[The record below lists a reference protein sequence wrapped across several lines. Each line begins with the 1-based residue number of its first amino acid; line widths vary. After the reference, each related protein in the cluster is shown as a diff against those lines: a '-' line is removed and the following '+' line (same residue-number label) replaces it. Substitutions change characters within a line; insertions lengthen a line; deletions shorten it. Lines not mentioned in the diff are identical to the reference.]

1 MTDHIEGI
9 RLAKKIASAHEE
21 MKRIEEEI
29 EDLQKQLTDSI
40 EHDNKNKLK
49 IKDLEILNSELKKK
63 NMEFQT
69 KLQDL
74 IIKSNLIKQE
84 DSNLKLEIKKLKL
97 SVNSPGKVL
106 VSLGNVI
113 KNDTAKNINSE
124 ILLKEKIELK
134 EDNEKLLLV
143 ISERE
148 AEIVKNNTYND
159 KKISMLNNQIN
170 ELNGKLSDLN
180 HEMKDMQEQI
190 NAKDKELQKYEEN
203 KNILAK
209 YNLLKFEYEQYKKNI
224 EKNKDMFN
232 LNNEKMKET
241 EKINKNLNDRI
252 KKMEVSFNDLI
263 TKGNIKVKDMNDLSM
278 YVEIS
283 NNLRDQVMELQDKND
298 KFEKKY
304 EDLLKNN
311 QEENKKLQEKYLE
324 ESNKATELQKNID
337 YLQESLV
344 QSTMQL
350 NMELSELK
358 SKVFKLETEKKTEQ
372 DKYKELLN
380 NYEKS
385 GENFMNIQKTMTKL
399 REKDDFDITLIEERY
414 IVLENMLDLEK
425 NDLIAQNRELIN
437 QVRILNDNDVDKN
450 NVDIDEN
457 LKMEIQNLKDEN
469 KLLQNKLKD
478 KENQILQFQ
487 KQMET
492 LKILQ
497 EENQNLKQNIKENN
511 TNFQVIINELT
522 AKSSQL
528 SEELLESRRRT
539 SLLRSI
545 PKFKKEDVKM
555 KVDNTMMSAEVEKYQ
570 KENENLKNEIEHL
583 REENQKLVTEIS
595 LQKAQIANDTFTKD
609 SEISKYKTLA
619 NKYKKML
626 EDNGL
631 IKK

>member
-1 MTDHIEGI
+1 MSVNINND
-9 RLAKKIASAHEE
+9 LKS
-21 MKRIEEEI
+21 EI
-29 EDLQKQLTDSI
+29 EDLQKQLTESI
-40 EHDNKNKLK
+40 EHDNNNKLK
-49 IKDLEILNSELKKK
+49 IKDLEIQNSELKKR
-63 NMEFQT
+63 NMEFQS
-69 KLQDL
+69 KLQEL
-74 IIKSNLIKQE
+74 IIKNNLVQQE

-97 SVNSPGKVL
+97 SINSPGKVL
-106 VSLGNVI
+106 ASLGNVI
-113 KNDTAKNINSE
+113 KNDTAKNINNE

-134 EDNEKLLLV
+134 ESNEKLLLV

-159 KKISMLNNQIN
+159 KKISMLNNTIN

-180 HEMKDMQEQI
+180 HDMKDMQDQI
-190 NAKDKELQKYEEN
+190 NAKDKELQKIEEN

-224 EKNKDMFN
+224 EKNKDLFN
-232 LNNEKMKET
+232 LNNEKLKET
-241 EKINKNLNDRI
+241 DKLNKNLNDRI
-252 KKMEVSFNDLI
+252 KKIEAGFNDLI

-278 YVEIS
+278 YVEI
-283 NNLRDQVMELQDKND
+283 NENLRAQIMEMQDESD
-298 KFEKKY
+298 KFRKKF
-304 EDLLKNN
+304 EEQLKNY

-324 ESNKATELQKNID
+324 ENNRAEDLQKNID
-337 YLQESLV
+337 YLQDSLV
-344 QSTMQL
+344 QGTMQL

-425 NDLIAQNRELIN
+425 NDLITQNRELIN
-437 QVRILNDNDVDKN
+437 QVKILNDNDGEKN
-450 NVDIDEN
+450 NIDMN
-457 LKMEIQNLKDEN
+457 NTFKMEIQNLKDEN

-478 KENQILQFQ
+478 KENQTLHFQ

-497 EENQNLKQNIKENN
+497 EENQSLKQNIKENN
-511 TNFQVIINELT
+511 TNFQVIVNELT
-522 AKSSQL
+522 AKNSQL

-539 SLLRSI
+539 TLLRSI

-583 REENQKLVTEIS
+583 KEENQKLVTEIS
-595 LQKAQIANDTFTKD
+595 MQKAQIANDMFQKD
-609 SEISKYKTLA
+609 SEISKYKSMA
-619 NKYKKML
+619 KKYKTML
-626 EDNGL
+626 EEKGL
-631 IKK
+631 LKK

>member
-1 MTDHIEGI
+1 MSVNINNDLKSEV
-9 RLAKKIASAHEE
+9 
-21 MKRIEEEI
+21 

-40 EHDNKNKLK
+40 EQDNNNRLK
-49 IKDLEILNSELKKK
+49 IKDLEIQNSELKKK
-63 NMEFQT
+63 NLEFQS
-69 KLQDL
+69 KLQEL
-74 IIKSNLIKQE
+74 IIKNNLVQQE

-97 SVNSPGKVL
+97 SINSPGKVL
-106 VSLGNVI
+106 ASLGNVI
-113 KNDTAKNINSE
+113 KNDSTKNINSE

-134 EDNEKLLLV
+134 ESNEKLLLV

-159 KKISMLNNQIN
+159 KKIIMLNNTIN
-170 ELNGKLSDLN
+170 ELNGKISELN
-180 HEMKDMQEQI
+180 HDMKDMQEQI
-190 NAKDKELQKYEEN
+190 NAKDKELQKIEEN

-224 EKNKDMFN
+224 EKNKDLLN
-232 LNNEKMKET
+232 LNNEKLKET
-241 EKINKNLNDRI
+241 DKINKNLNERV
-252 KKMEVSFNDLI
+252 KKMETSFNDMV

-278 YVEIS
+278 YVEI
-283 NNLRDQVMELQDKND
+283 NENLRAQIIELQDNND

-304 EDLLKNN
+304 EELLKNN
-311 QEENKKLQEKYLE
+311 QEENKKLQEKYIE
-324 ESNKATELQKNID
+324 ENNKVVELQKNVD
-337 YLQESLV
+337 FLQDSLV

-350 NMELSELK
+350 NMDLSELK
-358 SKVFKLETEKKTEQ
+358 SKLFKLETEKKTQQ

-385 GENFMNIQKTMTKL
+385 GENFVNIQKTMTKL

-425 NDLIAQNRELIN
+425 NDLITQNKELIN
-437 QVRILNDNDVDKN
+437 QLKILNDSDVDKN
-450 NVDIDEN
+450 NINMDN
-457 LKMEIQNLKDEN
+457 NFKMEIQNLKDEN

-487 KQMET
+487 KHMET

-497 EENQNLKQNIKENN
+497 EENQALKANIKENN

-528 SEELLESRRRT
+528 SEELLESRRKT

-555 KVDNTMMSAEVEKYQ
+555 KVDNSMMTAEIEKYQ
-570 KENENLKNEIEHL
+570 KENENLKNEVEHL
-583 REENQKLVTEIS
+583 KEENQKLVTEIS
-595 LQKAQIANDTFTKD
+595 LQKAQMANETFTMN
-609 SEISKYKTLA
+609 SEISKLKA
-619 NKYKKML
+619 INKKYKILL
-626 EDNGL
+626 EEHGVN
-631 IKK
+631 IK

>member
-1 MTDHIEGI
+1 MSVNINNDLKSEV
-9 RLAKKIASAHEE
+9 
-21 MKRIEEEI
+21 

-40 EHDNKNKLK
+40 EQDNNNRLK
-49 IKDLEILNSELKKK
+49 IKDLEIQNSELKKK
-63 NMEFQT
+63 NLEFQS
-69 KLQDL
+69 KLQEL
-74 IIKSNLIKQE
+74 IIKNNLVQQE

-97 SVNSPGKVL
+97 SINSPGKVL
-106 VSLGNVI
+106 ASLGNVI
-113 KNDTAKNINSE
+113 KNDSAKNINSE

-134 EDNEKLLLV
+134 ESNEKLLLV

-159 KKISMLNNQIN
+159 KKIIMLNNTIN
-170 ELNGKLSDLN
+170 ELNGKISELN
-180 HEMKDMQEQI
+180 HDMKDMQEQI
-190 NAKDKELQKYEEN
+190 NAKDKELQKIEEN

-224 EKNKDMFN
+224 EKNKDLLN
-232 LNNEKMKET
+232 LNNEKLKET
-241 EKINKNLNDRI
+241 NKINKNLNERV
-252 KKMEVSFNDLI
+252 KKMETSFNDMV

-278 YVEIS
+278 YVEI
-283 NNLRDQVMELQDKND
+283 NENLRAQIIELQDNND

-304 EDLLKNN
+304 EELLKNN
-311 QEENKKLQEKYLE
+311 QEENKKLQEKYIE
-324 ESNKATELQKNID
+324 ENNKVVELQKNVD
-337 YLQESLV
+337 FLQDSLV

-350 NMELSELK
+350 NMDLSELK
-358 SKVFKLETEKKTEQ
+358 SKLFKLETEKKTQQ

-385 GENFMNIQKTMTKL
+385 GENFVNIQKTMTKL

-425 NDLIAQNRELIN
+425 NDLITQNKELIN
-437 QVRILNDNDVDKN
+437 QLKILNDSDVDKN
-450 NVDIDEN
+450 NINMDN
-457 LKMEIQNLKDEN
+457 NFKMEIQNLKDEN

-487 KQMET
+487 KHMET
-492 LKILQ
+492 LKIFQ
-497 EENQNLKQNIKENN
+497 EENQALKANIKENN

-528 SEELLESRRRT
+528 SEELLESRRKT

-555 KVDNTMMSAEVEKYQ
+555 KVDNSMMTAEIEKYQ
-570 KENENLKNEIEHL
+570 KENENLKNEVEHL
-583 REENQKLVTEIS
+583 KEENQKLVTEIS
-595 LQKAQIANDTFTKD
+595 LQKAQMANETFTMN
-609 SEISKYKTLA
+609 SEISKLKA
-619 NKYKKML
+619 INKKYKILL
-626 EDNGL
+626 EEHGVN
-631 IKK
+631 IK

>member
-1 MTDHIEGI
+1 MSVNFNKD
-9 RLAKKIASAHEE
+9 LKS
-21 MKRIEEEI
+21 EI

-40 EHDNKNKLK
+40 EHDNNNKLK
-49 IKDLEILNSELKKK
+49 IKDLEIQNSELKKK
-63 NMEFQT
+63 NMEFQS
-69 KLQDL
+69 KLQEL
-74 IIKSNLIKQE
+74 IIKNNLVQQE

-134 EDNEKLLLV
+134 EANEKLLLV

-180 HEMKDMQEQI
+180 HDMKDMQEQI

-224 EKNKDMFN
+224 EKNKDLFN
-232 LNNEKMKET
+232 VNNEKMKDT

-252 KKMEVSFNDLI
+252 KKIEASFNDLI

-283 NNLRDQVMELQDKND
+283 ENLRAQVMEMQDESD
-298 KFEKKY
+298 KFKKKY
-304 EDLLKNN
+304 EDLLKNS
-311 QEENKKLQEKYLE
+311 QEDNKKLEEKYLE
-324 ESNKATELQKNID
+324 ANNKAEELQKNID

-344 QSTMQL
+344 QGTMQL
-350 NMELSELK
+350 NMEMSELK
-358 SKVFKLETEKKTEQ
+358 SKIFKLETEKKTEQ

-385 GENFMNIQKTMTKL
+385 GENFVNIQKTMTKL

-437 QVRILNDNDVDKN
+437 QVRILNDNDGDKN
-450 NVDIDEN
+450 DIDMVNN
-457 LKMEIQNLKDEN
+457 LNMEIQNLKDEN

-478 KENQILQFQ
+478 KDNQILQFQ
-487 KQMET
+487 KHMET

-497 EENQNLKQNIKENN
+497 EENQSLKQNLKENN

-545 PKFKKEDVKM
+545 PKFNKDDVKM

-595 LQKAQIANDTFTKD
+595 MQRAQIANDTFAKD
-609 SEISKYKTLA
+609 SEISKYKA
-619 NKYKKML
+619 MSKKYKTML
-626 EDNGL
+626 EENGL
-631 IKK
+631 LKK

>member
-1 MTDHIEGI
+1 MSVNINND
-9 RLAKKIASAHEE
+9 LKS
-21 MKRIEEEI
+21 EI
-29 EDLQKQLTDSI
+29 EDLQKQLTESI
-40 EHDNKNKLK
+40 EHDNNNKLK
-49 IKDLEILNSELKKK
+49 IKDLEIQNSELKKK
-63 NMEFQT
+63 NLEFQS
-69 KLQDL
+69 KLQEL
-74 IIKSNLIKQE
+74 IIKNNLVQQE

-97 SVNSPGKVL
+97 SINSPGKVL
-106 VSLGNVI
+106 ASLGNVI
-113 KNDTAKNINSE
+113 KNDSAKNINSE

-134 EDNEKLLLV
+134 ESNEKLLLV

-159 KKISMLNNQIN
+159 KKIIMLNNTIN
-170 ELNGKLSDLN
+170 ELNGKISELN
-180 HEMKDMQEQI
+180 HDMKDMQEQI
-190 NAKDKELQKYEEN
+190 NAKDKELQKIEEN

-224 EKNKDMFN
+224 EKNKDLLN
-232 LNNEKMKET
+232 LNNEKLKET
-241 EKINKNLNDRI
+241 DKINKNLNERV
-252 KKMEVSFNDLI
+252 KKMETSFNDMV

-278 YVEIS
+278 YVEI
-283 NNLRDQVMELQDKND
+283 NENLRAQIIELQDNND

-304 EDLLKNN
+304 EELLKNN
-311 QEENKKLQEKYLE
+311 QEENKKLQEKYIE
-324 ESNKATELQKNID
+324 ENNKVVELQKNVD
-337 YLQESLV
+337 FLQDSLV

-350 NMELSELK
+350 NMDLSELK
-358 SKVFKLETEKKTEQ
+358 SKLFKLETEKKTQQ

-385 GENFMNIQKTMTKL
+385 GENFVNIQKTMTKL

-425 NDLIAQNRELIN
+425 NDLITQNKELIN
-437 QVRILNDNDVDKN
+437 QLKILNDSDVDKN
-450 NVDIDEN
+450 NINMDN
-457 LKMEIQNLKDEN
+457 NFKMEIQNLKDEN

-487 KQMET
+487 KHMET

-497 EENQNLKQNIKENN
+497 EENQALKANIKENN

-528 SEELLESRRRT
+528 SEELLESRRKT

-555 KVDNTMMSAEVEKYQ
+555 KVDNSMMTAEIEKYQ
-570 KENENLKNEIEHL
+570 KENENLKNEVEHL
-583 REENQKLVTEIS
+583 KEENQKLVTEIS
-595 LQKAQIANDTFTKD
+595 LQKAQMANETFTMN
-609 SEISKYKTLA
+609 SEISKLKA
-619 NKYKKML
+619 INKKYKILL
-626 EDNGL
+626 EEHGVN
-631 IKK
+631 IK

>member
-1 MTDHIEGI
+1 MSVNINNDLKSEV
-9 RLAKKIASAHEE
+9 
-21 MKRIEEEI
+21 

-40 EHDNKNKLK
+40 EQDNNNRLK
-49 IKDLEILNSELKKK
+49 IKDLEIQNSELKKK
-63 NMEFQT
+63 NLEFQS
-69 KLQDL
+69 KLQEL
-74 IIKSNLIKQE
+74 IIKNNLVQQE

-97 SVNSPGKVL
+97 SINSPGKVL
-106 VSLGNVI
+106 ASLGNVI
-113 KNDTAKNINSE
+113 KNDSAKNINSE

-134 EDNEKLLLV
+134 ESNEKLLLV

-159 KKISMLNNQIN
+159 KKIIMLNNTIN
-170 ELNGKLSDLN
+170 ELNGKISELN
-180 HEMKDMQEQI
+180 HDMKDMQEQI
-190 NAKDKELQKYEEN
+190 NAKDKELQKIEEN

-224 EKNKDMFN
+224 EKNKDLLN
-232 LNNEKMKET
+232 LNNEKLKET
-241 EKINKNLNDRI
+241 DKINKNLNERV
-252 KKMEVSFNDLI
+252 KKMETSFNDMV

-278 YVEIS
+278 YVEI
-283 NNLRDQVMELQDKND
+283 NENLRAQIIELQDNND

-304 EDLLKNN
+304 EELLKNN
-311 QEENKKLQEKYLE
+311 QEENKKLQEKYIE
-324 ESNKATELQKNID
+324 ENNKVVELQKNVD
-337 YLQESLV
+337 FLQDSLV

-350 NMELSELK
+350 NMDLSELK
-358 SKVFKLETEKKTEQ
+358 SKLFKLETEKKTQQ

-385 GENFMNIQKTMTKL
+385 GENFVNIQKTMTKL

-425 NDLIAQNRELIN
+425 NDLITQNKELIN
-437 QVRILNDNDVDKN
+437 QLKILNDSDVDKN
-450 NVDIDEN
+450 NINMDN
-457 LKMEIQNLKDEN
+457 NFKMEIQNLKDEN

-487 KQMET
+487 KHMET

-497 EENQNLKQNIKENN
+497 EENQALKANIKENN
-511 TNFQVIINELT
+511 KNFQVIINELT

-528 SEELLESRRRT
+528 SEELLESRRKT

-555 KVDNTMMSAEVEKYQ
+555 KVDNSMMTAEIEKYQ
-570 KENENLKNEIEHL
+570 KENENLKNEVEHL
-583 REENQKLVTEIS
+583 KEENQKLVTEIS
-595 LQKAQIANDTFTKD
+595 LQKAQMANETFTMN
-609 SEISKYKTLA
+609 SEISKLKA
-619 NKYKKML
+619 INKKYKILL
-626 EDNGL
+626 EEHGVN
-631 IKK
+631 IK

>member
-1 MTDHIEGI
+1 MSVNINND
-9 RLAKKIASAHEE
+9 LKS
-21 MKRIEEEI
+21 EI
-29 EDLQKQLTDSI
+29 EDLQKQLTESI
-40 EHDNKNKLK
+40 EHDNNNKLK
-49 IKDLEILNSELKKK
+49 IKDLEIQNSELKKR
-63 NMEFQT
+63 NMEFQS
-69 KLQDL
+69 KLQEL
-74 IIKSNLIKQE
+74 IIKNNLVQQE

-97 SVNSPGKVL
+97 SINSPGKVL
-106 VSLGNVI
+106 ASLGNVI
-113 KNDTAKNINSE
+113 KNDTAKNINNE

-134 EDNEKLLLV
+134 ESNEKLLLV

-159 KKISMLNNQIN
+159 KKISMLNNTIN

-180 HEMKDMQEQI
+180 HDMKDMQDQI
-190 NAKDKELQKYEEN
+190 NAKDKELQKIEEN

-224 EKNKDMFN
+224 EKNKDLFN
-232 LNNEKMKET
+232 LNNEKLKET
-241 EKINKNLNDRI
+241 DKLNKNLNDRI
-252 KKMEVSFNDLI
+252 KKIEAGFNDLI

-278 YVEIS
+278 YVEI
-283 NNLRDQVMELQDKND
+283 NENLRAQIMEMQDESD
-298 KFEKKY
+298 KFRKKF
-304 EDLLKNN
+304 EEQLKNY

-324 ESNKATELQKNID
+324 ENNRAEDLQKNID
-337 YLQESLV
+337 YLQDSLV
-344 QSTMQL
+344 QGTMQL

-425 NDLIAQNRELIN
+425 NDLITQNRELIN
-437 QVRILNDNDVDKN
+437 QVKILNDNDGEKN
-450 NVDIDEN
+450 NIDMN
-457 LKMEIQNLKDEN
+457 NTFKMEIQNLKDEN

-497 EENQNLKQNIKENN
+497 EENQSLKQNIKENN
-511 TNFQVIINELT
+511 TNFQVIVNELT
-522 AKSSQL
+522 AKNSQL

-539 SLLRSI
+539 TLLRSI

-583 REENQKLVTEIS
+583 KEENQKLVTEIS
-595 LQKAQIANDTFTKD
+595 MQKAQIANDMFQKD
-609 SEISKYKTLA
+609 SEISKYKSMA
-619 NKYKKML
+619 KKYKTML
-626 EDNGL
+626 EEKGL
-631 IKK
+631 LKK

>member
-1 MTDHIEGI
+1 MSVNINNDLKSEV
-9 RLAKKIASAHEE
+9 
-21 MKRIEEEI
+21 

-40 EHDNKNKLK
+40 EQDNNNRLK
-49 IKDLEILNSELKKK
+49 IKDLEIQNSELKKK
-63 NMEFQT
+63 NLEFQS
-69 KLQDL
+69 KLQEL
-74 IIKSNLIKQE
+74 IIKNNLVQQE

-97 SVNSPGKVL
+97 SINSPGKVL
-106 VSLGNVI
+106 ASLGNVI
-113 KNDTAKNINSE
+113 KNDSAKNINSE

-134 EDNEKLLLV
+134 ESNEKLLLV

-159 KKISMLNNQIN
+159 KKIIMLNNTIN
-170 ELNGKLSDLN
+170 ELNGKISELN
-180 HEMKDMQEQI
+180 HDMKDMQEQI
-190 NAKDKELQKYEEN
+190 NAKDKELQKIEEN

-224 EKNKDMFN
+224 EKNKDLLN
-232 LNNEKMKET
+232 LNNEKLKET
-241 EKINKNLNDRI
+241 DKINKNLNERV
-252 KKMEVSFNDLI
+252 KKMETSFNDMV

-278 YVEIS
+278 YVEI
-283 NNLRDQVMELQDKND
+283 NENLRAQIIELQDNND

-304 EDLLKNN
+304 EELLKNN
-311 QEENKKLQEKYLE
+311 QEENKKLQEKYIE
-324 ESNKATELQKNID
+324 ENNKVVELQKNVD
-337 YLQESLV
+337 FLQDSLV

-350 NMELSELK
+350 NMDLSELK
-358 SKVFKLETEKKTEQ
+358 SKLFKLETVKKTQQ

-385 GENFMNIQKTMTKL
+385 GENFVNIQKTMTKL

-425 NDLIAQNRELIN
+425 NDLITQNKELIN
-437 QVRILNDNDVDKN
+437 QLKILNDSDVDKN
-450 NVDIDEN
+450 NINMDN
-457 LKMEIQNLKDEN
+457 NFKMEIQNLKDEN

-487 KQMET
+487 KHMET

-497 EENQNLKQNIKENN
+497 EENQALKANIKENN

-528 SEELLESRRRT
+528 SEELLESRRKT

-555 KVDNTMMSAEVEKYQ
+555 KVDNSMMTAEIEKYQ
-570 KENENLKNEIEHL
+570 KENENLKNEVEHL
-583 REENQKLVTEIS
+583 KEENQKLVTEIS
-595 LQKAQIANDTFTKD
+595 LQKAQMANETFTMN
-609 SEISKYKTLA
+609 SEISKLKA
-619 NKYKKML
+619 INKKYKILL
-626 EDNGL
+626 EEHGVN
-631 IKK
+631 IK

>member
-1 MTDHIEGI
+1 MSVNFNKFD
-9 RLAKKIASAHEE
+9 
-21 MKRIEEEI
+21 IEE
-29 EDLQKQLTDSI
+29 LQRQLTESI
-40 EHDNKNKLK
+40 EHDNNNKLK
-49 IKDLEILNSELKKK
+49 IKDLEIQNSELKKK
-63 NMEFQT
+63 NMEFQS

-74 IIKSNLIKQE
+74 IIKNNLVQQE

-97 SVNSPGKVL
+97 SINSPGKVL
-106 VSLGNVI
+106 ASLGNVI
-113 KNDTAKNINSE
+113 KNDTVKNINTE

-134 EDNEKLLLV
+134 ESNEKLLLV

-159 KKISMLNNQIN
+159 KKISMLQNQIN
-170 ELNGKLSDLN
+170 ELNGRLSDLN
-180 HEMKDMQEQI
+180 NDMKDMQEKL
-190 NAKDKELQKYEEN
+190 NMKDKELQKVEES

-224 EKNKDMFN
+224 EKNKDLFN
-232 LNNEKMKET
+232 LNNEKLKET
-241 EKINKNLNDRI
+241 DKLNKNLNDRI
-252 KKMEVSFNDLI
+252 KKIEAGFNDLI

-278 YVEIS
+278 YVEI
-283 NNLRDQVMELQDKND
+283 NENLRAQIIELQDNND

-304 EDLLKNN
+304 EELLKNN
-311 QEENKKLQEKYLE
+311 QEENKKLQEKYIE
-324 ESNKATELQKNID
+324 ETNKTVELQKNID
-337 YLQESLV
+337 FLQDSLV
-344 QSTMQL
+344 QGTMQL
-350 NMELSELK
+350 NMDLSELK
-358 SKVFKLETEKKTEQ
+358 SKVFKLETEKKTDQ

-385 GENFMNIQKTMTKL
+385 GENFVNIQKTMTKL

-425 NDLIAQNRELIN
+425 NDLITQNRELIN
-437 QVRILNDNDVDKN
+437 QLKILNDNDGDKN
-450 NVDIDEN
+450 NIDMN
-457 LKMEIQNLKDEN
+457 NNAKMEIQNLKDEN

-487 KQMET
+487 KHMET

-497 EENQNLKQNIKENN
+497 EENQTLKANIKENN
-511 TNFQVIINELT
+511 TNFQAIINELT

-528 SEELLESRRRT
+528 SEELLESRRKT

-555 KVDNTMMSAEVEKYQ
+555 KVDNTMMSAELEKYQ
-570 KENENLKNEIEHL
+570 KENENLKNEVEHL
-583 REENQKLVTEIS
+583 KEENQKLVTEIS

-609 SEISKYKTLA
+609 SEISKYKSLA
-619 NKYKKML
+619 TKYKKML
-626 EDNGL
+626 EERGVN
-631 IKK
+631 IK

>member
-1 MTDHIEGI
+1 MSVNINND
-9 RLAKKIASAHEE
+9 LKS
-21 MKRIEEEI
+21 EI
-29 EDLQKQLTDSI
+29 EDLQKQLTESI
-40 EHDNKNKLK
+40 EHDNNNKLK
-49 IKDLEILNSELKKK
+49 IKDLEIQNSELKKK
-63 NMEFQT
+63 NMEFQS
-69 KLQDL
+69 KLQEL
-74 IIKSNLIKQE
+74 IIKNNLVQQE

-97 SVNSPGKVL
+97 SINSPGKVL
-106 VSLGNVI
+106 ASLGNVI
-113 KNDTAKNINSE
+113 KNDSAKNINNE

-134 EDNEKLLLV
+134 EANEKLLLV

-159 KKISMLNNQIN
+159 KKIIMLNNTIN

-180 HEMKDMQEQI
+180 HDMKDMEEQI
-190 NAKDKELQKYEEN
+190 KAKDKELQKIEEN

-224 EKNKDMFN
+224 EKNKDLFN
-232 LNNEKMKET
+232 LNNEKLKET
-241 EKINKNLNDRI
+241 DKINKDLNERV
-252 KKMEVSFNDLI
+252 KKMETSFNDMI

-278 YVEIS
+278 YVEI
-283 NNLRDQVMELQDKND
+283 NENLRAQIIELQDNND

-304 EDLLKNN
+304 EELLKNN
-311 QEENKKLQEKYLE
+311 QEENKKLQEKYIE
-324 ESNKATELQKNID
+324 ETNKTVELQKNIEF
-337 YLQESLV
+337 LQDSLV
-344 QSTMQL
+344 QGTMQL
-350 NMELSELK
+350 NMDLSELK
-358 SKVFKLETEKKTEQ
+358 SKVFKLETEKKTDQ

-385 GENFMNIQKTMTKL
+385 GENFVNIQKTMTKL

-425 NDLIAQNRELIN
+425 NDLITQNRELIN
-437 QVRILNDNDVDKN
+437 QLKILNDNDGDKGNIDIN
-450 NVDIDEN
+450 NN
-457 LKMEIQNLKDEN
+457 AKMEIQNLKDEN

-487 KQMET
+487 KHMET

-497 EENQNLKQNIKENN
+497 EENQALKANIKENN
-511 TNFQVIINELT
+511 TNFQAIINELT

-528 SEELLESRRRT
+528 SEELLESRRKT

-555 KVDNTMMSAEVEKYQ
+555 KVDNTMMSAELEKYQ
-570 KENENLKNEIEHL
+570 KENENLKNEVEHL
-583 REENQKLVTEIS
+583 KEENQKLVTEIS

-609 SEISKYKTLA
+609 SEISKYKSLA
-619 NKYKKML
+619 TKYKKML
-626 EDNGL
+626 EERGVN
-631 IKK
+631 IK

>member
-1 MTDHIEGI
+1 MSVNINND
-9 RLAKKIASAHEE
+9 LKS
-21 MKRIEEEI
+21 EI

-40 EHDNKNKLK
+40 EQDNNNKLK
-49 IKDLEILNSELKKK
+49 IKDLEIQNSELKKR
-63 NMEFQT
+63 NMEFQS
-69 KLQDL
+69 KLQEL
-74 IIKSNLIKQE
+74 IIKNNLVQQE

-97 SVNSPGKVL
+97 SINSPGKVL
-106 VSLGNVI
+106 ASLGNVI
-113 KNDTAKNINSE
+113 KNDTAKNINNE

-134 EDNEKLLLV
+134 ESNEKLLLV

-159 KKISMLNNQIN
+159 KKISMLNNTIN

-180 HEMKDMQEQI
+180 HDMKDMQDQI
-190 NAKDKELQKYEEN
+190 NAKDKELQKIEEN

-224 EKNKDMFN
+224 EKNKDLFN
-232 LNNEKMKET
+232 LNNEKLKET
-241 EKINKNLNDRI
+241 DKLNKNLNDRI
-252 KKMEVSFNDLI
+252 KKIEAGFNDLI

-278 YVEIS
+278 YVEI
-283 NNLRDQVMELQDKND
+283 NENLRAQIMEMQDESD
-298 KFEKKY
+298 KFRKKF
-304 EDLLKNN
+304 EEQLKNY

-324 ESNKATELQKNID
+324 ENRKAEELQKNID
-337 YLQESLV
+337 YLQDSLV
-344 QSTMQL
+344 QGTMQL

-425 NDLIAQNRELIN
+425 NDLITQNRELIN
-437 QVRILNDNDVDKN
+437 QVKILNDNDGDKN
-450 NVDIDEN
+450 NIDMN
-457 LKMEIQNLKDEN
+457 NTFKMEIQNLKDEN

-478 KENQILQFQ
+478 KENQIFQFQ

-497 EENQNLKQNIKENN
+497 EENQSLKQNIKENN
-511 TNFQVIINELT
+511 TNFQVIVNELT
-522 AKSSQL
+522 AKNSQL

-539 SLLRSI
+539 ILLRSI
-545 PKFKKEDVKM
+545 PRFKKEDVKM

-583 REENQKLVTEIS
+583 KEENQKLVTEIS
-595 LQKAQIANDTFTKD
+595 MQKAQIANDKFQKD
-609 SEISKYKTLA
+609 SEISKYKA
-619 NKYKKML
+619 MAKKYKTML
-626 EDNGL
+626 EEKGL
-631 IKK
+631 LKK

>member
-1 MTDHIEGI
+1 MSVNFNRT
-9 RLAKKIASAHEE
+9 
-21 MKRIEEEI
+21 EI
-29 EDLQKQLTDSI
+29 EDLQRQLTESI
-40 EHDNKNKLK
+40 ENDNNNKLK
-49 IKDLEILNSELKKK
+49 IKDLEIQNSELKKK
-63 NMEFQT
+63 NLEFQS
-69 KLQDL
+69 KLQEL
-74 IIKSNLIKQE
+74 IIKNNLIQQE

-97 SVNSPGKVL
+97 SINSPGKVL
-106 VSLGNVI
+106 ASLGSVI
-113 KNDTAKNINSE
+113 KNDTVKNINSE

-134 EDNEKLLLV
+134 ESNEKLLLV

-148 AEIVKNNTYND
+148 AEIVKNNTFND
-159 KKISMLNNQIN
+159 KKISMLQNQIN
-170 ELNGKLSDLN
+170 ELNGRLSDLN
-180 HEMKDMQEQI
+180 NDMKDLQEKL
-190 NAKDKELQKYEEN
+190 NMKDKELQKVEES

-224 EKNKDMFN
+224 EKNKDLFN
-232 LNNEKMKET
+232 LNNDKVKET
-241 EKINKNLNDRI
+241 DKLNKNLNDRI
-252 KKMEVSFNDLI
+252 KKIEASFNDMI

-278 YVEIS
+278 YVEI
-283 NNLRDQVMELQDKND
+283 NENLRAQIMELQDDSD
-298 KFEKKY
+298 KFKKKY
-304 EDLLKNN
+304 EDLFKANE
-311 QEENKKLQEKYLE
+311 EENKKLKEQYLE
-324 ESNKATELQKNID
+324 EYNRAEELQKNID

-344 QSTMQL
+344 QSTVQL
-350 NMELSELK
+350 NTELSELK
-358 SKVFKLETEKKTEQ
+358 SKVFKLETEKKTDQ

-385 GENFMNIQKTMTKL
+385 GENFVNIQKTMTKL

-437 QVRILNDNDVDKN
+437 QVRILNEGENIDKN
-450 NVDIDEN
+450 EINTINN

-478 KENQILQFQ
+478 KENQIIEFQ

-497 EENQNLKQNIKENN
+497 QENQSLKDNIKENN
-511 TNFQVIINELT
+511 QNFQAIVDQLT

-545 PKFKKEDVKM
+545 PKFNKEDVKM

-595 LQKAQIANDTFTKD
+595 LIKAQIANDNFTKD
-609 SEISKYKTLA
+609 SEISKYKSLTK
-619 NKYKKML
+619 KYKTML
-626 EDNGL
+626 EENGL
-631 IKK
+631 LKKGK

>member
-1 MTDHIEGI
+1 MSVNINNDLKSEV
-9 RLAKKIASAHEE
+9 
-21 MKRIEEEI
+21 

-40 EHDNKNKLK
+40 EQDNNNRLK
-49 IKDLEILNSELKKK
+49 IKDLEIQNSELKKK
-63 NMEFQT
+63 NLEFQS
-69 KLQDL
+69 KLQEL
-74 IIKSNLIKQE
+74 IIKNNLVQQE

-97 SVNSPGKVL
+97 SINSPGKVL
-106 VSLGNVI
+106 ASLGNVI
-113 KNDTAKNINSE
+113 KNDSAKNINSE

-134 EDNEKLLLV
+134 ESNEKLLLV

-159 KKISMLNNQIN
+159 KKIIMLNNTIN
-170 ELNGKLSDLN
+170 ELNGKISELN
-180 HEMKDMQEQI
+180 HDMKDMQEQI
-190 NAKDKELQKYEEN
+190 NAKDKELQKIEEN

-224 EKNKDMFN
+224 EKNKDLLN
-232 LNNEKMKET
+232 LNNEKLKET
-241 EKINKNLNDRI
+241 DKINKNLNERV
-252 KKMEVSFNDLI
+252 KKMETSFNDMV

-278 YVEIS
+278 YVEI
-283 NNLRDQVMELQDKND
+283 NENLRAQIIELQDNND

-304 EDLLKNN
+304 EELLKNN
-311 QEENKKLQEKYLE
+311 QEENKKLQEKYIE
-324 ESNKATELQKNID
+324 ENNKVVELQKNVD
-337 YLQESLV
+337 FLQDSLV

-350 NMELSELK
+350 NMDLSELK
-358 SKVFKLETEKKTEQ
+358 SKLFKLETEKKTQQ

-385 GENFMNIQKTMTKL
+385 GENFVNIQKTMTKL

-425 NDLIAQNRELIN
+425 NDLITQNKELIN
-437 QVRILNDNDVDKN
+437 QLKILNDSDVDKN
-450 NVDIDEN
+450 NINMDNNV
-457 LKMEIQNLKDEN
+457 KMEIQNLKDEN

-487 KQMET
+487 KHMET

-497 EENQNLKQNIKENN
+497 EENQALKANIKENN

-528 SEELLESRRRT
+528 SEELLESRRKT

-555 KVDNTMMSAEVEKYQ
+555 KVDNSMMTAEIEKYQ
-570 KENENLKNEIEHL
+570 KENENLKNEVEHL
-583 REENQKLVTEIS
+583 KEENQKLVTEIS
-595 LQKAQIANDTFTKD
+595 LQKAQMANETFTMN
-609 SEISKYKTLA
+609 SEISKLKA
-619 NKYKKML
+619 INKKYKILL
-626 EDNGL
+626 EEHGVN
-631 IKK
+631 IK

>member
-1 MTDHIEGI
+1 MSVNINND
-9 RLAKKIASAHEE
+9 LKS
-21 MKRIEEEI
+21 EI
-29 EDLQKQLTDSI
+29 EDLQKQLTESI
-40 EHDNKNKLK
+40 EHDNNNKLK
-49 IKDLEILNSELKKK
+49 IKDLEIQNSELKKK
-63 NMEFQT
+63 NMEFQLI
-69 KLQDL
+69 LQEL
-74 IIKSNLIKQE
+74 IIKNILVQQE

-97 SVNSPGKVL
+97 SINSPGKVL
-106 VSLGNVI
+106 ASLGNVI
-113 KNDTAKNINSE
+113 KNDSAKNINNE

-134 EDNEKLLLV
+134 EANEKLLLV

-159 KKISMLNNQIN
+159 KKIIMLNNTIN

-180 HEMKDMQEQI
+180 HDMKDMEEQI
-190 NAKDKELQKYEEN
+190 KAKDKELQKIEEN

-224 EKNKDMFN
+224 EKNKDLFN
-232 LNNEKMKET
+232 LNNEKLKET
-241 EKINKNLNDRI
+241 DKINKDLNERV
-252 KKMEVSFNDLI
+252 KKMETSFNDMI

-278 YVEIS
+278 YVEI
-283 NNLRDQVMELQDKND
+283 NENLRAQIIELQDNND

-304 EDLLKNN
+304 EELLKNN
-311 QEENKKLQEKYLE
+311 QEENKKLQEKYIE
-324 ESNKATELQKNID
+324 ETNKTVELQKNID
-337 YLQESLV
+337 FLQDSLV
-344 QSTMQL
+344 QGTMQL
-350 NMELSELK
+350 NMDLSELK
-358 SKVFKLETEKKTEQ
+358 SKVFKLETEKKTDQ

-385 GENFMNIQKTMTKL
+385 GENFVNIQKTMTKL

-425 NDLIAQNRELIN
+425 NDLITQNKELIN
-437 QVRILNDNDVDKN
+437 QLKILNDSDVDKN
-450 NVDIDEN
+450 NINMDN
-457 LKMEIQNLKDEN
+457 NFKMEIQNLKDEN

-487 KQMET
+487 KHMET

-497 EENQNLKQNIKENN
+497 EENQALKANIKENN

-528 SEELLESRRRT
+528 SEELLESRRKT

-555 KVDNTMMSAEVEKYQ
+555 KVDNSMMTAEIEKYQ
-570 KENENLKNEIEHL
+570 KENENLKNEVEHL
-583 REENQKLVTEIS
+583 KEENQKLVTEIS
-595 LQKAQIANDTFTKD
+595 LQKAQMANETFTMN
-609 SEISKYKTLA
+609 SEISKLKAINKKYKTV
-619 NKYKKML
+619 L
-626 EDNGL
+626 EENGL
-631 IKK
+631 LKNVK

>member
-1 MTDHIEGI
+1 MSVNFNNDY
-9 RLAKKIASAHEE
+9 KS
-21 MKRIEEEI
+21 EI
-29 EDLQKQLTDSI
+29 EDLQKQLTESI
-40 EHDNKNKLK
+40 EHDNNNKLK
-49 IKDLEILNSELKKK
+49 IKDLEITNSELKKK
-63 NMEFQT
+63 NLEFQS
-69 KLQDL
+69 KLQEL
-74 IIKSNLIKQE
+74 IIKNNLIQQE

-106 VSLGNVI
+106 VSLRNVI
-113 KNDTAKNINSE
+113 KNDSVKNINNE

-134 EDNEKLLLV
+134 EANEKLLLV

-148 AEIVKNNTYND
+148 AEIVKNNTFND
-159 KKISMLNNQIN
+159 KKISMLQNTIN
-170 ELNGKLSDLN
+170 ELNGKLSDCN
-180 HEMKDMQEQI
+180 HDMKDMQDQI
-190 NAKDKELQKYEEN
+190 NAKDKELQKVEEN

-224 EKNKDMFN
+224 EKNKELFN
-232 LNNEKMKET
+232 LNNEKIKET
-241 EKINKNLNDRI
+241 EKLNKNLNDRV
-252 KKMEVSFNDLI
+252 KKIEASFNDMI

-278 YVEIS
+278 YVEI
-283 NNLRDQVMELQDKND
+283 NENLRSQIMEIQDKSD

-304 EDLLKNN
+304 EDLFKKN

-324 ESNKATELQKNID
+324 EFNKSQEMQKNID
-337 YLQESLV
+337 YLQESFV
-344 QSTMQL
+344 QGTVQL
-350 NMELSELK
+350 NTELSELK
-358 SKVFKLETEKKTEQ
+358 SKVFKLETEKKTSQ

-385 GENFMNIQKTMTKL
+385 GENFVNIQKTMTKL

-425 NDLIAQNRELIN
+425 NDLITQNRELIN
-437 QVRILNDNDVDKN
+437 QVKILNDSDPNNMDKESL
-450 NVDIDEN
+450 DINKN
-457 LKMEIQNLKDEN
+457 LNMEIKNLKDEN

-478 KENQILQFQ
+478 KENQIMQFQ

-492 LKILQ
+492 FKILQ
-497 EENQNLKQNIKENN
+497 QENQSLKANIKENN
-511 TNFQVIINELT
+511 QNFQVIINELT

-545 PKFKKEDVKM
+545 PKFNKEDVKM

-583 REENQKLVTEIS
+583 KDENQKLVQDNS
-595 LQKAQIANDTFTKD
+595 LLKAQIANDSFMKE
-609 SEISKYKTLA
+609 SEINKYKSMVKKYKT
-619 NKYKKML
+619 ML
-626 EDNGL
+626 EEKGL
-631 IKK
+631 LKNK

>member
-1 MTDHIEGI
+1 MSVNINND
-9 RLAKKIASAHEE
+9 LKS
-21 MKRIEEEI
+21 EI

>member
-1 MTDHIEGI
+1 MSVNFNNDY
-9 RLAKKIASAHEE
+9 KS
-21 MKRIEEEI
+21 EI
-29 EDLQKQLTDSI
+29 EDLQKQLTESI
-40 EHDNKNKLK
+40 EHDNNNKLK
-49 IKDLEILNSELKKK
+49 IKDLEIVNSELKKK
-63 NMEFQT
+63 NLEFQS
-69 KLQDL
+69 KLQEL
-74 IIKSNLIKQE
+74 IIKNNLIQQE

-113 KNDTAKNINSE
+113 KNDSVKNINNE

-134 EDNEKLLLV
+134 EANEKLLLV

-148 AEIVKNNTYND
+148 AEIVKNNTFND
-159 KKISMLNNQIN
+159 KKISMLQNQIN

-180 HEMKDMQEQI
+180 HDMKDMQEQI
-190 NAKDKELQKYEEN
+190 NAKDKELQKVEEN

-224 EKNKDMFN
+224 EKNKDLFN
-232 LNNEKMKET
+232 LNNEKVKET
-241 EKINKNLNDRI
+241 EKINKNLNDRV
-252 KKMEVSFNDLI
+252 KKIEASFNDLI

-278 YVEIS
+278 YVEI
-283 NNLRDQVMELQDKND
+283 NENLRSQIMEMQDDSD
-298 KFEKKY
+298 KFKKKY

-324 ESNKATELQKNID
+324 EYNKSQEMQKNID
-337 YLQESLV
+337 YLQDSFV
-344 QSTMQL
+344 QGTVQL
-350 NMELSELK
+350 NTELSELK
-358 SKVFKLETEKKTEQ
+358 SKVFKLETEKKTAQ

-385 GENFMNIQKTMTKL
+385 GENFVNIQKTMTKL

-425 NDLIAQNRELIN
+425 NDLITQNRELIN
-437 QVRILNDNDVDKN
+437 QVKILNDSDPNNMDKEAI
-450 NVDIDEN
+450 DINKN
-457 LKMEIQNLKDEN
+457 LNMEIQNLKDEN

-492 LKILQ
+492 FKILQ
-497 EENQNLKQNIKENN
+497 QENQSLKANIKENN
-511 TNFQVIINELT
+511 QNFQVIINELT

-555 KVDNTMMSAEVEKYQ
+555 KVDNTMMSAEVEKFQ
-570 KENENLKNEIEHL
+570 KENDNLKNEIEHL
-583 REENQKLVTEIS
+583 KEENQKLVQEIS
-595 LQKAQIANDTFTKD
+595 LQKAQIANDTFMKD
-609 SEISKYKTLA
+609 SEINKYKALAKKYKT
-619 NKYKKML
+619 ML
-626 EDNGL
+626 EEKGL
-631 IKK
+631 LKNK

>member
-1 MTDHIEGI
+1 MSVNINNDLKSEV
-9 RLAKKIASAHEE
+9 
-21 MKRIEEEI
+21 

-40 EHDNKNKLK
+40 EQDNNNRLK
-49 IKDLEILNSELKKK
+49 IKDLEIQNSELKKK
-63 NMEFQT
+63 NLEFQS
-69 KLQDL
+69 KLQEL
-74 IIKSNLIKQE
+74 IIKNNLVQQE

-97 SVNSPGKVL
+97 SINSPGKVL
-106 VSLGNVI
+106 ASLGNVI
-113 KNDTAKNINSE
+113 KNDSAKNINSE

-134 EDNEKLLLV
+134 ESNEKLLLV

-159 KKISMLNNQIN
+159 KKIIMLNNTIN
-170 ELNGKLSDLN
+170 ELNGKISELN
-180 HEMKDMQEQI
+180 HDMKDMQEQI
-190 NAKDKELQKYEEN
+190 NAKDKELQKIEEN

-224 EKNKDMFN
+224 EKNKDLLN
-232 LNNEKMKET
+232 LNNEKLKET
-241 EKINKNLNDRI
+241 DKINKNLNERV
-252 KKMEVSFNDLI
+252 KKMETSFNDMV

-278 YVEIS
+278 YVEI
-283 NNLRDQVMELQDKND
+283 NENLRAQIIELQDNND

-304 EDLLKNN
+304 EELLKNN
-311 QEENKKLQEKYLE
+311 QEENKKLQEKYIE
-324 ESNKATELQKNID
+324 ENNKVVELQKNVD
-337 YLQESLV
+337 FLQDSLV

-350 NMELSELK
+350 NMDLSELK
-358 SKVFKLETEKKTEQ
+358 SKLFKLETEKKTQQ

-385 GENFMNIQKTMTKL
+385 GENFVNIQKTMTKL

-425 NDLIAQNRELIN
+425 NDLITQNKELIN
-437 QVRILNDNDVDKN
+437 QLKILNDSDVDKN
-450 NVDIDEN
+450 NINMDN
-457 LKMEIQNLKDEN
+457 NFKMEIQNLKDEN

-487 KQMET
+487 KHMET

-497 EENQNLKQNIKENN
+497 EENQALKANIKENN

-528 SEELLESRRRT
+528 SEELLESRRKT

-555 KVDNTMMSAEVEKYQ
+555 KVDNSMMTAEIEKYQ
-570 KENENLKNEIEHL
+570 KENENLKNEVEHL
-583 REENQKLVTEIS
+583 KEENQKLVTEIS
-595 LQKAQIANDTFTKD
+595 LQKAQMANETFTMN
-609 SEISKYKTLA
+609 SEISKLKA
-619 NKYKKML
+619 INKKYKISL
-626 EDNGL
+626 EEHGVN
-631 IKK
+631 IK